1 MKACLT
7 YRDGEEFGRV
17 DDDLNQLAKALFCV
31 MVKCCFSK
39 EKKFGKANT
48 LPCPLSRV
56 WFCCLFVCLR
66 SEAVNSS
73 GILSIRMFPKELT
86 EWILRIALI
95 YTFMRVTL
103 MRITLVLPSM
113 RITFVRSAAQ
123 KARLFRFQTHSHLY
137 CTESQIQTY

>member
-1 MKACLT
+1 MEVGKMN
-7 YRDGEEFGRV
+7 V
-17 DDDLNQLAKALFCV
+17 PWLAVGVRIVNVSYLLRKCRLDCV
-31 MVKCCFSK
+31 LSK
-39 EKKFGKANT
+39 SIINNFFGKLEFVG
-48 LPCPLSRV
+48 LPPL
-56 WFCCLFVCLR
+56 FFCLR
-66 SEAVNSS
+66 SDAVDCS
-73 GILSIRMFPKELT
+73 GILSIQMFPKELT

-103 MRITLVLPSM
+103 MQITLVLPPM